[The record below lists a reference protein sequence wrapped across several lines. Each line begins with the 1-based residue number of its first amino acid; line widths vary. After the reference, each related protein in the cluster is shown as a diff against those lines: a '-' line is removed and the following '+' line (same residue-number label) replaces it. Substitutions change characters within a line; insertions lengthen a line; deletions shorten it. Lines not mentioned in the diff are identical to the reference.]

1 MSDNLDYV
9 TYIHLHTLNYLKLS
23 PPYPRENKPS
33 FGRFPQLA

>member
-23 PPYPRENKPS
+23 PPT
-33 FGRFPQLA
+33 QALALDLSSEEELSS